1 MCAANFSR
9 RGVVISRMV
18 DSPSACSTVLAYP
31 CECTNSV
38 LALVFSRHLGCTR
51 HSTEQVSMPNTGAP
65 VSARPNPQVQNAC
78 WALCGPQR
86 RSLQHHSQ
94 SCDERVSPCRGQP
107 TLHKVTFPIQL
118 VFHRVCC
125 KPSGNNWGIFE
136 CLHVECSARPTLSF
150 CGESKCLRCR
160 RRERW
165 SSGGAAMSDDDDCPT
180 TLSDFAVSSAERFEI
195 WPRLCGNAASD

>member
-1 MCAANFSR
+1 MCCGQLL
-9 RGVVISRMV
+9 RGGVIISRMV

-31 CECTNSV
+31 SECTNSV
-38 LALVFSRHLGCTR
+38 HALVFFSRHHGCTR
-51 HSTEQVSMPNTGAP
+51 HSTEQVFMPNTARRAP
-65 VSARPNPQVQNAC
+65 VWARPKPQIQNAC

-86 RSLQHHSQ
+86 RSVQHHSQ

-136 CLHVECSARPTLSF
+136 CLQLSVQ
-150 CGESKCLRCR
+150 L
-160 RRERW
+160 
-165 SSGGAAMSDDDDCPT
+165 
-180 TLSDFAVSSAERFEI
+180 V
-195 WPRLCGNAASD
+195 RLCRFVVNPGV